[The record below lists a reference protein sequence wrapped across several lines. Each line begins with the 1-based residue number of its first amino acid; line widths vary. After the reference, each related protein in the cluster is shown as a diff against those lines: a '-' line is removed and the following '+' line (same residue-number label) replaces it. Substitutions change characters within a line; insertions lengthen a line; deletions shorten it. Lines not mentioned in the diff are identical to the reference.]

1 MMFDD
6 SKVFKVSVDVDI
18 DVDVLRSLV
27 LWSDPE
33 EWQVY

>member
-27 LWSDPE
+27 LWSDPA

>member
-1 MMFDD
+1 MMFDN

-27 LWSDPE
+27 LWSNPA